1 MHLQQ
6 IRAVGEIWRT
16 GSITRAARNLYM
28 GQPNLSRL
36 LQEVEEEV
44 GFPIFRRS
52 AKGVE
57 PTADGLLFLHRAQEV
72 ERAMEHME
80 RTYGAKRKVP
90 VRILIPQA
98 FYAVTSLA
106 DFLSWEA
113 RQAPGAGHTLPHLSM
128 EEEAPEMIEEKVKQ
142 NEQILGLIR
151 YEKERAHALHD
162 RWQRQGLYWE
172 ELFTFHEKVTMAQ
185 NHPLAEKATIRRE
198 ELQPFTELRNQYDH
212 TGLGREETSTGTEK
226 NVLTV
231 PDRYDQLQ
239 ILKQVPGAYLWA
251 GPLPQKMLRQ
261 YGLCQK
267 TVGQQEYCDAFLM
280 RETRYL
286 PMFTRKWM
294 QYLHRWIPQNLQCG
308 E

>member
-36 LQEVEEEV
+36 LQELEEEV

-52 AKGVE
+52 ARGVE
-57 PTADGLLFLHRAQEV
+57 PTAEGLLFLHRAQEV

-80 RTYGAKRKVP
+80 RTYGPRRKVP
-90 VRILIPQA
+90 VRILIPQV
-98 FYAVTSLA
+98 FYVVTSLT
-106 DFLSWEA
+106 DFLSRES

-128 EEEAPEMIEEKVKQ
+128 EEEASEVIEEKVKG

-162 RWQRQGLYWE
+162 RWRRQGLCWE
-172 ELFTFHEKVTMAQ
+172 ELFTFQEKVTLACT
-185 NHPLAEKATIRRE
+185 HPLSEKDSIRRE
-198 ELQPFTELRNQYDH
+198 ELQPFTELRSQYDH
-212 TGLGREETSTGTEK
+212 TGLGREETGKENGK

-231 PDRYDQLQ
+231 PDRHDQLQ
-239 ILKQVPGAYLWA
+239 ILNLVPGAYVWA
-251 GPLPQKMLRQ
+251 GPLPEKTLQQ

-267 TVGQQEYCDAFLM
+267 VVEQSQVYTDAFLL

-294 QYLHRWIPQNLQCG
+294 QYLRRWIPQNLQY

>member
-90 VRILIPQA
+90 VRILIPQS

-212 TGLGREETSTGTEK
+212 TGLGREENSTGTEK

-239 ILKQVPGAYLWA
+239 ILKQVPGAYLWT
-251 GPLPQKMLRQ
+251 GPLPQKILQQ

-267 TVGQQEYCDAFLM
+267 NMGRQEYCDSFLM
-280 RETRYL
+280 REMRYL

-294 QYLHRWIPQNLQCG
+294 QYLRRWIPQNLQCG

>member
-90 VRILIPQA
+90 VRILIPQS

-212 TGLGREETSTGTEK
+212 TGLGRKENNTGTEK

-239 ILKQVPGAYLWA
+239 ILKQVPGAYLWT
-251 GPLPQKMLRQ
+251 GPLPQKILQQ

-267 TVGQQEYCDAFLM
+267 NMGRQEYCDAFLM
-280 RETRYL
+280 REMRYL

-294 QYLHRWIPQNLQCG
+294 QYLRRWIPQNLQCD

>member
-90 VRILIPQA
+90 VRILIPQS

-185 NHPLAEKATIRRE
+185 SHPLAEKATIRRE

-212 TGLGREETSTGTEK
+212 TGLGREENSTGTEK

-239 ILKQVPGAYLWA
+239 ILKQVPGAYLWT
-251 GPLPQKMLRQ
+251 GPLPQKILQQ

-267 TVGQQEYCDAFLM
+267 NMGRQEYCDAFLM
-280 RETRYL
+280 REMRYL

-294 QYLHRWIPQNLQCG
+294 QYLRRWIPQNLQCG

>member
-57 PTADGLLFLHRAQEV
+57 PTAEGLLFLHRAQEV

-90 VRILIPQA
+90 VRILIPQS

-128 EEEAPEMIEEKVKQ
+128 EEEH
-142 NEQILGLIR
+142 R
-151 YEKERAHALHD
+151 
-162 RWQRQGLYWE
+162 
-172 ELFTFHEKVTMAQ
+172 T
-185 NHPLAEKATIRRE
+185 
-198 ELQPFTELRNQYDH
+198 
-212 TGLGREETSTGTEK
+212 
-226 NVLTV
+226 
-231 PDRYDQLQ
+231 
-239 ILKQVPGAYLWA
+239 
-251 GPLPQKMLRQ
+251 
-261 YGLCQK
+261 
-267 TVGQQEYCDAFLM
+267 LM
-280 RETRYL
+280 YVHL
-286 PMFTRKWM
+286 NCLMMPM
-294 QYLHRWIPQNLQCG
+294 
-308 E
+308 